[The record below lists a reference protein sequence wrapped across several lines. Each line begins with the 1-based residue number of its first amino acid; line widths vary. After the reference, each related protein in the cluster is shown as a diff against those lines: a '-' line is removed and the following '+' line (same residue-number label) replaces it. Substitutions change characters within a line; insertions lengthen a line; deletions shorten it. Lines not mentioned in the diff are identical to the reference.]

1 MESENHSR
9 VLKLIQEMAKTNEIS
24 VKEKDMLK
32 GLFFYKF
39 SCFFLITSNKSEKLM
54 NDDSVMAQILEICHK
69 FTDNDIKIELKN
81 LVKSGKL

>member
-24 VKEKDMLK
+24 AKEKDMLK
-32 GLFFYKF
+32 GFLSIKYQLF
-39 SCFFLITSNKSEKLM
+39 SDFFNQSEKLM

-81 LVKSGKL
+81 LVKSGSN